1 VRKRI
6 GLQVLSELPE
16 RPADGE
22 SAQIRRAELEA
33 FRLLYAG
40 VTGLGSP
47 EVVLVSEAGRGGR
60 GTDAAIGLATAAVLA
75 GKRVLL
81 MDCHLSAPR
90 LHEALG
96 IRPVPGIREYI
107 GFEAE
112 APQLLQPV
120 SLRASVAPS
129 DNTGQLVCIAAGR
142 QAANAGGL
150 LASPALAWALQ
161 KIRHGYELVILRGP
175 PLRASETPVV
185 AGLADAFVLCAAEDE
200 VKGQVGR
207 IIRAAVDKLPQ
218 RPAGLVD
225 TGVAPKRE

>member
-1 VRKRI
+1 MRKRI
-6 GLQVLSELPE
+6 GLRVLSELPD
-16 RPADGE
+16 RPEEGE
-22 SAQIRRAELEA
+22 SGQIRRAELEA
-33 FRLLYAG
+33 FRRLFAG
-40 VTGLGSP
+40 VGSLGSP
-47 EVVLVSEAGRGGR
+47 EVVLVTEAGRGGR
-60 GTDAAIGLATAAVLA
+60 GTDTAIGLATAAVLS

-81 MDCHLSAPR
+81 MDCHISSPR

-120 SLRASVAPS
+120 SLRASVPPG
-129 DNTGQLVCIAAGR
+129 DDPGQLVCVAAGR
-142 QAANAGGL
+142 QATNAGAL

-161 KIRHGYELVILRGP
+161 KIRHGYELVVLSGP

-207 IIRAAVDKLPQ
+207 IIKAAFEQLPE